1 MRVRR
6 AAGVAGQADD
16 GPGLELVEHQVDPLR
31 ALPVTHAR
39 QPRWVWGIPY
49 AGRACGRLPGS
60 RIRPM
65 SNEFPLFAL
74 SEEHQAIREAVRD
87 RVRRPRSRR
96 TPPRSTRTAATP
108 RRPPT
113 ALQPAD
119 FHAPHVPEEYGGA
132 GADALATVHRD
143 RGGRPGLRELVSLIP
158 AVNKLGSLPVMLA
171 GSEELKKK
179 YLTPVAA
186 GEGGFSYCLSEPE
199 AGSDAVG
206 DEDPGRPRRRRLGAQ
221 RREALDHQRRRLR
234 VLHGDGGDRPR
245 RSARKG
251 ISAFVV
257 EKSDEGVSFGAPE
270 KKLGIKGSPTRE
282 VYLDNVRIPADRM
295 IGAEGTGFETAMRTL
310 DHTRVTIAAQ
320 AVGVAQ
326 GALDYALGYAKERQQ
341 FGKPIAEFQGL
352 QFLLADMGMKV
363 EAARQLTYA
372 AAGRSERGDADLTFF
387 GAAAKCFASDVAMEV
402 TTNAVQV
409 LGGYGYT
416 RDYPVERM
424 MRDAKITQIYEGTN
438 QVQRIVMARQL
449 LAGVQSEL

>member
-1 MRVRR
+1 V
-6 AAGVAGQADD
+6 
-16 GPGLELVEHQVDPLR
+16 
-31 ALPVTHAR
+31 
-39 QPRWVWGIPY
+39 
-49 AGRACGRLPGS
+49 
-60 RIRPM
+60 
-65 SNEFPLFAL
+65 SNPLFAL
-74 SEEHQAIREAVRD
+74 SEEHQAIREAVRSLCEAK
-87 RVRRPRSRR
+87 VAPY
-96 TPPRSTRTAATP
+96 AADVDEQARYP
-108 RRPPT
+108 EEAAA
-113 ALQPAD
+113 ALLAAD

-132 GADALATVHRD
+132 GADALATV
-143 RGGRPGLRELVSLIP
+143 LVIEEIARVDMSASLIP
-158 AVNKLGSLPVMLA
+158 AVNKLGSLPVQLA
-171 GSEELKKK
+171 GSEELKKH
-179 YLTPVAA
+179 YLGALA
-186 GEGGFSYCLSEPE
+186 RGEGGFSYCLSEPD
-199 AGSDAVG
+199 AGSDAAAMKAKAVRDG
-206 DEDPGRPRRRRLGAQ
+206 DFWVLNGVKRWITNAGVSDFYTVMVVTEPSDDPGK
-221 RREALDHQRRRLR
+221 
-234 VLHGDGGDRPR
+234 
-245 RSARKG
+245 RSRG

-257 EKSDEGVSFGAPE
+257 EKGDEGVSFGAPE

-326 GALDYALGYAKERQQ
+326 GALDYALSYAQERQQ
-341 FGKPIAEFQGL
+341 FGKNIADFQGL

-372 AAGRSERGDADLTFF
+372 AAGRSERNDKDLTFF

-409 LGGYGYT
+409 LGGYGFT

-449 LAGVQSEL
+449 LSGVQSQL